1 MSGIHNLILN
11 KLQSELTLNL
21 ITNIDAADIAR
32 AGIVKIGPLQGDPDP
47 DVARISVELYY
58 NDPEQTIKGS
68 GFSKVANEWDDI
80 VDEIEVGGSI
90 TWRRRFTVLCRCL
103 LETSREDLLVAHDI
117 ASTVRSRIEKSLLK
131 TKWNGVN
138 TVDEYVSRG
147 VFSEHMRSEVAQAG
161 GPPDAYDIHIKIR
174 FEVLTTEMVGA

>member
-90 TWRRRFTVLCRCL
+90 TWRRRFTLMNMCQEACFLNTCV
-103 LETSREDLLVAHDI
+103 V
-117 ASTVRSRIEKSLLK
+117 KSLK
-131 TKWNGVN
+131 Q
-138 TVDEYVSRG
+138 EARP
-147 VFSEHMRSEVAQAG
+147 M
-161 GPPDAYDIHIKIR
+161 
-174 FEVLTTEMVGA
+174 LTTFTSKFVLKF